1 MLLPSRG
8 HSRQCCT
15 QPNQQRFQSDRSGFS
30 NCSNN
35 SRFNWN
41 DFLIIQFHNIF
52 LVFLMQENLLKG
64 TSPIFR
70 TLILLPIGVAFYYI
84 GNLSLG
90 FQSGPS
96 LCLFNKLAGFP
107 CPTCGLTRSLYS
119 LATGNLSQSVRFNP
133 LGLPLA
139 CFITLWTLGKVNLVS
154 LLKRLETTKLEGRTI
169 YIIFTLLLLSWS
181 FNIIRVVSG
190 VYPG

>member
-1 MLLPSRG
+1 
-8 HSRQCCT
+8 
-15 QPNQQRFQSDRSGFS
+15 
-30 NCSNN
+30 
-35 SRFNWN
+35 
-41 DFLIIQFHNIF
+41 
-52 LVFLMQENLLKG
+52 MQENLLKV
-64 TSPIFR
+64 TLPIFR

-90 FQSGPS
+90 FRNGPS

-119 LATGNLSQSVRFNP
+119 LATGNLFQSVRFNP

-139 CFITLWTLGKVNLVS
+139 FFITLWTLGRVNLVS
-154 LLKRLETTKLEGRTI
+154 LLKRLDTTKLDGRTT

-181 FNIIRVVSG
+181 FNVIRVVSG